1 MEALGHSKK
10 LYDFFKELFR
20 EPLMP
25 MKKDSLLSSLNVA
38 WRLKTENKEAVLQKI
53 EKTMSVEWRK
63 AFNTIFSAHEA

>member
-1 MEALGHSKK
+1 
-10 LYDFFKELFR
+10 
-20 EPLMP
+20 